1 MRAEGSDLAAFVSGS
16 YAKAYRTAC
25 LIVRNPAD
33 AEEAVQ
39 EAFLRA
45 WRFRAS
51 VKEGR
56 PLEPWLYRVLMNA
69 CYSKLRSTARQRTDE
84 ELPDDVVAAGGDP
97 FDRAGDAELGAVVR
111 SALAALPEPL
121 RAPVVLRYFA
131 GLSEKEIAVAIGRLV
146 SPPLRSDSLAA
157 SRRPG
162 TVKSRLHEARRLLAG
177 DERLAQFAAEVAQ

>member
-1 MRAEGSDLAAFVSGS
+1 MNAEGTDLAAFVSGS

-56 PLEPWLYRVLMNA
+56 PLEPWLYRVLTNA
-69 CYSKLRSTARQRTDE
+69 CYSKLRSTARQRTDGA
-84 ELPDDVVAAGGDP
+84 LPEDLATGDEDPQERAGG
-97 FDRAGDAELGAVVR
+97 AELAAVVR
-111 SALAALPEPL
+111 TALAALPEGL
-121 RAPVVLRYFA
+121 RVPVVLRYFA
-131 GLSEKEIAVAIGRLV
+131 GLSEKEIAVAIGR
-146 SPPLRSDSLAA
+146 
-157 SRRPG
+157 RPG
-162 TVKSRLHEARRLLAG
+162 TVKSRLHEARRLLAA
-177 DERLAQFAAEVAQ
+177 DERLAGLAAEEAR

>member
-1 MRAEGSDLAAFVSGS
+1 MRAEGTDLAAFVSGS
-16 YAKAYRTAC
+16 YAQAYRTAC

-56 PLEPWLYRVLMNA
+56 PLEPWLYRVLINA
-69 CYSKLRSTARQRTDE
+69 CYSKLRSTARQRTDV
-84 ELPDDVVAAGGDP
+84 ELPGEVGAGGDP
-97 FDRAGDAELGAVVR
+97 SDRAGDDELGATVR

-121 RAPVVLRYFA
+121 RVPVVLRYFA
-131 GLSEKEIAVAIGRLV
+131 GLSEKEIAAAIG
-146 SPPLRSDSLAA
+146 
-157 SRRPG
+157 RRPG
-162 TVKSRLHEARRLLAG
+162 TVKSRLHEARRLLAC
-177 DERLAQFAAEVAQ
+177 DPRLAQFADEVAR

>member
-1 MRAEGSDLAAFVSGS
+1 VSEPDRRPLRSRGVRAEGTDLAAFVSGS

-45 WRFRAS
+45 WRFRDS
-51 VKEGR
+51 VKDGH
-56 PLEPWLYRVLMNA
+56 PLEPWLYRVLVNA

-84 ELPDDVVAAGGDP
+84 ELRIDVVGADGDP
-97 FDRAGDAELGAVVR
+97 GDRAGDEELGAVVR
-111 SALAALPEPL
+111 AALAALPEPL

-131 GLSEKEIAVAIGRLV
+131 GLSEKEIAVAIGR
-146 SPPLRSDSLAA
+146 
-157 SRRPG
+157 RPG
-162 TVKSRLHEARRLLAG
+162 TVKSRLHEARRLLAC
-177 DERLAQFAAEVAQ
+177 DPRLAELAAEVAR

>member
-1 MRAEGSDLAAFVSGS
+1 MNAEGTDLAAFVSAS

-56 PLEPWLYRVLMNA
+56 PLEPWLYRVLTNA
-69 CYSKLRSTARQRTDE
+69 CYSKLRSTARQRTDGA
-84 ELPDDVVAAGGDP
+84 LPDDIETPGGDP
-97 FDRAGDAELGAVVR
+97 SDRAGDDELGAAVR
-111 SALAALPEPL
+111 SALAALPEGL
-121 RAPVVLRYFA
+121 RVPVVLRYFA
-131 GLSEKEIAVAIGRLV
+131 GLSEKEIAVAIG
-146 SPPLRSDSLAA
+146 
-157 SRRPG
+157 RRPG

-177 DERLAQFAAEVAQ
+177 DERLAEFAAEVAR